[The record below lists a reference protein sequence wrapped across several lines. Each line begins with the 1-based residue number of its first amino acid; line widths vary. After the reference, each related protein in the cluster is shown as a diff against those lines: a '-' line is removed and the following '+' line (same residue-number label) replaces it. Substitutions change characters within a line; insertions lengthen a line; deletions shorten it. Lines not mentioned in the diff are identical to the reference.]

1 MTICDQLQAL
11 TAYKKDNLAA
21 EEANVAKTL
30 NVDKEYAEDKKSV
43 FSKEIN
49 TSRVQKD
56 GIAVEYEEVAGNAN
70 WDTTKNR
77 QNVETIT

>member
-1 MTICDQLQAL
+1 MQVNFFL
-11 TAYKKDNLAA
+11 
-21 EEANVAKTL
+21 
-30 NVDKEYAEDKKSV
+30 KSV

-56 GIAVEYEEVAGNAN
+56 GTAVEYEEVAGNAN

-77 QNVETIT
+77 QNAETITQVRKPNNIGCVLIMF

>member
-1 MTICDQLQAL
+1 MQVKFFL
-11 TAYKKDNLAA
+11 
-21 EEANVAKTL
+21 
-30 NVDKEYAEDKKSV
+30 KSV

-56 GIAVEYEEVAGNAN
+56 GTAVEYEEVAGNAN

-77 QNVETIT
+77 QNAETIT

>member
-1 MTICDQLQAL
+1 MKNIVLMQVNFFL
-11 TAYKKDNLAA
+11 
-21 EEANVAKTL
+21 
-30 NVDKEYAEDKKSV
+30 KSV

-56 GIAVEYEEVAGNAN
+56 GTAVEYEEVAGNAN

-77 QNVETIT
+77 QNAETIT